1 MDLLWRQPEDREKK
15 NLTSPSNASFTLCL
29 LHRLRWSSLFL
40 GLTLRLIPTNPIVLL
55 STEEEVCE
63 GKKKRKKDEQEFDKA
78 GSIVLSWFGT
88 IRLSV
93 SKEPSDN
100 KALLEKIFFFYPH

>member
-1 MDLLWRQPEDREKK
+1 MNLLWGQPEKK
-15 NLTSPSNASFTLCL
+15 KKSPFPLKHLIHLVSLSSSVT
-29 LHRLRWSSLFL
+29 RLSLFV
-40 GLTLRLIPTNPIVLL
+40 GLTLRLIHTNPIVLL
-55 STEEEVCE
+55 STQEEVCE
-63 GKKKRKKDEQEFDKA
+63 GRKKKKEDEQELFDKA

-100 KALLEKIFFFYPH
+100 KALLEKIFFSPC